1 MNPDPIFAQI
11 RANIAFEHMLM
22 AVLIAAAASGAAV
35 FLLAGGEAIV
45 SSRQIVP
52 ALFGAFYSAM
62 VFSFVA
68 FLIGF
73 FASVAVGLPL
83 FLALEKIKLRK
94 VWPYIA
100 AGAAIE
106 LAAAGFVLKRMPLVD
121 DFLSL
126 EHAPLLLPG
135 VLAAAIFGRRMRP
148 LWKAAEREGGLS
160 ARNGDPTLL
169 H

>member
-22 AVLIAAAASGAAV
+22 AVLIAAAASGGAV
-35 FLLAGGEAIV
+35 FLLAGGEAII

-83 FLALEKIKLRK
+83 FLALEKIRLRK
-94 VWPYIA
+94 AWPYIA

-106 LAAAGFVLKRMPLVD
+106 LVAAGFVLKRMPMVE

-126 EHAPLLLPG
+126 DHAPLLLPG
-135 VLAAAIFGRRMRP
+135 ILAAAIFGRRMGP
-148 LWKAAEREGGLS
+148 VWKAAEREAAPFAPGG
-160 ARNGDPTLL
+160 PTLL

>member
-1 MNPDPIFAQI
+1 MNSDLIYTQI
-11 RANIAFEHMLM
+11 RANIAFEHMVM
-22 AVLIAAAASGAAV
+22 AVLVAAAVSGGIV
-35 FLLAGGEAIV
+35 FVIAGGEAIV
-45 SSRQIVP
+45 SGRQIVP

-73 FASVAVGLPL
+73 FSSVAVGLPL
-83 FLALEKIKLRK
+83 FLALENAKVRKI
-94 VWPYIA
+94 WPYVV

-106 LAAAGFVLKRMPLVD
+106 LVAAGFVLKRIPLVE

-126 EHAPLLLPG
+126 DHAPLLLPG
-135 VLAAAIFGRRMRP
+135 ILAAAIFGRRMRP
-148 LWKAAEREGGLS
+148 VWKAAEREAAPFSTFGG
-160 ARNGDPTLL
+160 PTLL